1 MVGTRFPFAPNWRY
15 LFSDENKVQER
26 SESGPVIGDNVLLS
40 DDLKPEFQTKTN
52 RKRPLVETTLNEPVS
67 KKAKTDNVLYL
78 PTVIRHES
86 KLKELS
92 QLIGN
97 HGSGKLVESVTTA

>member
-15 LFSDENKVQER
+15 LCSGENKVRER

-40 DDLKPEFQTKTN
+40 DDLNPEFQTKTN
-52 RKRPLVETTLNEPVS
+52 RKRPLVETTLDESVS

-78 PTVIRHES
+78 PTVIRDES
-86 KLKELS
+86 KLEELS
-92 QLIGN
+92 QRIGN
-97 HGSGKLVESVTTA
+97 HVSGKFMESVRTA